1 MSWTN
6 QEHEAALQAARAGQ
20 ADKRQLEKLAN
31 AAARPP
37 EHCRAKSSP
46 AVNSRPRQ

>member
-20 ADKRQLEKLAN
+20 ADKRQQAKLAE
-31 AAARPP
+31 AAKQAGPRGDEAR
-37 EHCRAKSSP
+37 RALQGKK
-46 AVNSRPRQ
+46 